1 MAEFTI
7 EAFQNEYLPEGHNV
21 MDAVITVT
29 AAGTSTVAGLD
40 SARAGA
46 ERSEVIIIDTSGSM
60 YGTKLRE
67 AQAATAA
74 AIDCLPDGVHFA
86 LIAGNHEAR
95 VVFPLSPQAA
105 VASFFTREEA
115 KRAVKKLKAAG
126 GTAMGGWL
134 HLAAY
139 LFGDSPGIRHAILL
153 TDGKNESEAKEVFEE
168 ALSSVE
174 GAFQCDCRGVGA
186 DWSVDD
192 LRTVATTLLGTY
204 DIVADPADLSADF
217 ADMMNEALSKQVA
230 EVTLRVWTP
239 QGAEVTLLKQMEPV
253 MLDLSGARTASVL
266 LSGDYATGSWGD
278 ESRDYHLSVRL
289 PMGSVNDEML
299 AARVTVLVGDEPRG
313 QALVRA
319 VWTDDAAMSTR
330 INKRVAEVKGEG
342 QLADAIQAGIDALRS
357 GDVAASTD
365 QFGAAVQLATEQE
378 NDEALDRLSGLV
390 DIEDGPTGRVR
401 PKAKVADVDM
411 MILETRSTRTT
422 RNKK

>member
-1 MAEFTI
+1 
-7 EAFQNEYLPEGHNV
+7 
-21 MDAVITVT
+21 
-29 AAGTSTVAGLD
+29 
-40 SARAGA
+40 
-46 ERSEVIIIDTSGSM
+46 
-60 YGTKLRE
+60 
-67 AQAATAA
+67 
-74 AIDCLPDGVHFA
+74 
-86 LIAGNHEAR
+86 
-95 VVFPLSPQAA
+95 
-105 VASFFTREEA
+105 
-115 KRAVKKLKAAG
+115 
-126 GTAMGGWL
+126 
-134 HLAAY
+134 
-139 LFGDSPGIRHAILL
+139 
-153 TDGKNESEAKEVFEE
+153 
-168 ALSSVE
+168 
-174 GAFQCDCRGVGA
+174 
-186 DWSVDD
+186 
-192 LRTVATTLLGTY
+192 
-204 DIVADPADLSADF
+204 
-217 ADMMNEALSKQVA
+217 
-230 EVTLRVWTP
+230 
-239 QGAEVTLLKQMEPV
+239 

-266 LSGDYATGSWGD
+266 LSSDYATGSWGD